1 MTMAKQSGLV
11 QFEGTI
17 GNITF
22 FKTNDGFKARQKG
35 GISKTRMKTDPAFER
50 TRENWAEFGRAGK
63 AGKLLRNAYASLIKQ
78 VADKQIMRRLIREM
92 VKVVKADAIN
102 IRGARNVM
110 DGETALLQGFEFNQ
124 HSPLSTAL
132 KLNTVNTIDRATGTL
147 QVDVP
152 AIVPGTDIVYPTEAT
167 HFVISIAGAE
177 VDFESGRFVS
187 TLADSGMLSV
197 TDALIPAIQ
206 LRTQVTAA
214 STHPLFLA
222 LGIAFFQDVNGAAYP
237 LNNGA
242 YNAFQL
248 VMVSGQ

>member
-1 MTMAKQSGLV
+1 MAKQSGLV
-11 QFEGTI
+11 QFEGSI

-35 GISKTRMKTDPAFER
+35 GLSKARMKTDPAFVR

-63 AGKLLRNAYASLIKQ
+63 AGKLLRIAYASLIKQ
-78 VADKQIMRRLIREM
+78 VADKQIVRRLIREM
-92 VKVVKADAIN
+92 VKVVKADAVN

-110 DGETALLQGFEFNQ
+110 DGETELLKGFEFNQ

-132 KLNTVNTIDRATGTL
+132 RITAASAIDRATGTL
-147 QVDVP
+147 QVDIP
-152 AIVPGTDIVYPTEAT
+152 ALVPGTDIVYPPEAT

-177 VDFESGRFVS
+177 IDFERSTFVS
-187 TLADSGMLSV
+187 NEAASGMLSV
-197 TDALIPAIQ
+197 TDILVPEIQ
-206 LRTQVTAA
+206 LRTSVTAA

-222 LGIAFFQDVNGAAYP
+222 LGIAFFQDVNGSPYP
-237 LNNGA
+237 LKNGA
-242 YNAFQL
+242 FNAFQL

>member
-1 MTMAKQSGLV
+1 MAKQSGLV
-11 QFEGTI
+11 QFEGSI

-35 GISKTRMKTDPAFER
+35 GVNMARMMKDPAFIR

-63 AGKLLRNAYASLIKQ
+63 AGKVLRTAFTRLIKQ
-78 VADKQIMRRLIREM
+78 ASDKQVVRRLTREM
-92 VKVVKADAIN
+92 VKVVKADAVN
-102 IRGARNVM
+102 IRGARNVI
-110 DGETALLQGFEFNQ
+110 DGETELLKGFEFNQ

-132 KLNTVNTIDRATGTL
+132 KFTAVSTIDRATGAL
-147 QVDVP
+147 QVDIPVF
-152 AIVPGTDIVYPTEAT
+152 VPGEDIVCPEGTT

-177 VDFESGRFVS
+177 VDFENGTFVS
-187 TLADSGMLSV
+187 TMADSGILAV
-197 TDALIPAIQ
+197 NNTAVPAIQ
-206 LRTQVTAA
+206 LRTSVTAA

-222 LGIAFFQDVNGAAYP
+222 LGIAFFQDVNGAPYP

-242 YNAFQL
+242 FNAFQL